1 MTKKNNWKE
10 LDPLTKAQVLS
21 QALPY
26 MRQYAEKII
35 VIKYGGHAMVNEHLA
50 SNQTGK
56 LDDGSW
62 LLSAPSA
69 LAGAPP
75 ASEDLTGL
83 ASTLSGSRYYMY
95 RDLSAAISE
104 TLSRL
109 P

>member
-1 MTKKNNWKE
+1 MPPLLAVGMTGE
-10 LDPLTKAQVLS
+10 SAGALHQVTRS
-21 QALPY
+21 
-26 MRQYAEKII
+26 KIG
-35 VIKYGGHAMVNEHLA
+35 KPSLLRVNEHLA

-62 LLSAPSA
+62 LLSVPSA
-69 LAGAPP
+69 LAGVPP

-83 ASTLSGSRYYMY
+83 ASALSGSRYYMY

>member
-1 MTKKNNWKE
+1 MPPLLAVGMTGE
-10 LDPLTKAQVLS
+10 SAGGFQQVTRS
-21 QALPY
+21 
-26 MRQYAEKII
+26 KIGI
-35 VIKYGGHAMVNEHLA
+35 PSLLRVNELLA

-83 ASTLSGSRYYMY
+83 ASALSGSRYYMY